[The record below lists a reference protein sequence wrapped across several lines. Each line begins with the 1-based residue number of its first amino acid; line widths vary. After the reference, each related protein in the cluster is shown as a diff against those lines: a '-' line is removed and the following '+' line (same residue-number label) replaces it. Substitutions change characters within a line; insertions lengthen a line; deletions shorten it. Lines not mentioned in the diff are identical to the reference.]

1 MPARPTLSPPARRPT
16 RAGSAGAT
24 QDELDVLALDS
35 LDPEAS
41 LLPEDE
47 SEELAEL
54 LDELDDDP
62 RLSVL

>member
-1 MPARPTLSPPARRPT
+1 M
-16 RAGSAGAT
+16 
-24 QDELDVLALDS
+24 LALDS
-35 LDPEAS
+35 LDPEES